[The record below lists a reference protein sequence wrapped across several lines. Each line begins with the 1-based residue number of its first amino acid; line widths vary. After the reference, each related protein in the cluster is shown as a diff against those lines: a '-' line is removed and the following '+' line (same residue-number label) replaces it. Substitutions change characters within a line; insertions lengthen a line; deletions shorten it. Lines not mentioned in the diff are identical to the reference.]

1 MIVSA
6 AVSVMV
12 GCKSPAGPGA
22 VVDTRP
28 STRAD
33 HAEPFTLRNMSEAA
47 EISKLAACA
56 RSHTDELLDELR
68 DVLSTDDT
76 IALAEFASV
85 HGHELLDWLD
95 LHMAAVTASTEYAQ
109 ELVAWSS
116 TMSAQ
121 IDKDPAAMMALLDG
135 GNPPRVMNE
144 AAQMSAAISLAVQP
158 LSGSPA
164 ETLDMQ
170 MRLARVPETLE
181 SPVLTLTDVLSA
193 CESNLEPNQIAA
205 LLSKPD
211 VLRDTLRFLEQTK

>member
-116 TMSAQ
+116 TM
-121 IDKDPAAMMALLDG
+121 IDQTLKDPAAMMAIMD
-135 GNPPRVMNE
+135 E
-144 AAQMSAAISLAVQP
+144 AAQMSAAMSLAVQP